1 MRIPIPAPGHLVRG
15 VARFVV
21 VVITVAFAAILLA
34 PSGTAQV
41 LLPPLPGAND
51 SGCALAPGREPVVLV
66 HGSGTDITRS
76 FGVLAPALRA
86 EGHCVFAANL
96 GQGPALVDAVSGHA
110 GSSVGVGPVGAALSG
125 RPVWGV
131 ASIETMADELA
142 GVVRT
147 VRDRTGAPRVALVG
161 HSTGGNVI
169 RQYLRERGG
178 NEVATV
184 VTLGTPY
191 RGTTWDGLREMY
203 PDLAALGLTDAQIAT
218 QVFGTPGAQQAA
230 GSPLVHR
237 LSAGGETLPGIRY
250 TAIASRADTVI
261 TPTDTA
267 LLAQPG
273 ADDRNIWLQDG
284 CPADR
289 ADHSAM
295 LADARAIT
303 AVLIALDGR
312 DRPLP
317 C

>member
-1 MRIPIPAPGHLVRG
+1 MRRRIPALGHRVRG
-15 VARFVV
+15 AIRLAVV
-21 VVITVAFAAILLA
+21 VTTVAIAAITLA

-41 LLPPLPGAND
+41 LLPQLPGAND
-51 SGCALAPGREPVVLV
+51 SGCVLAPNREPVLLV
-66 HGSGTDITRS
+66 HGSGTDVTRS

-131 ASIETMADELA
+131 ASIESMADELA
-142 GVVRT
+142 DVVRT
-147 VRDRTGAPRVALVG
+147 VRERTGAPRIALVG
-161 HSTGGNVI
+161 HSTGGTVI

-178 NEVATV
+178 AEIATV

-203 PDLAALGLTDAQIAT
+203 PDLASLGLTDAQIAT

-230 GSPLVHR
+230 GSPLLVR
-237 LSAGGETLPGIRY
+237 LNASGETLPGIRY

-267 LLAQPG
+267 LLAHPD

-284 CPADR
+284 CPSDR
-289 ADHSAM
+289 ADHSSM

-303 AVLIALDGR
+303 VVLNALDGR

>member
-1 MRIPIPAPGHLVRG
+1 MRNAIPAPGHLVRG

-51 SGCALAPGREPVVLV
+51 SGCVLAPGREPVVLV

>member
-1 MRIPIPAPGHLVRG
+1 MRIAIPAPGHLVRG

-51 SGCALAPGREPVVLV
+51 SGCVLAPGREPVVLV

-230 GSPLVHR
+230 GSPLLHR

>member
-1 MRIPIPAPGHLVRG
+1 MRLGIPTLGRAIRG
-15 VARFVV
+15 VSRLAFVV
-21 VVITVAFAAILLA
+21 TTVAFAAITLA
-34 PSGTAQV
+34 PSGTAQT
-41 LLPPLPGAND
+41 LFPPLAGAND
-51 SGCALAPGREPVVLV
+51 MGCVTGPNREPVVLV

-76 FGVLAPALRA
+76 FGVLAPALQA

-131 ASIETMADELA
+131 ASIENMAGELA
-142 GVVRT
+142 AVVRT
-147 VRDRTGAPRVALVG
+147 VRERTGAARLALVG
-161 HSTGGNVI
+161 HSTGGTVI
-169 RQYLRERGG
+169 RQYLRDQGG
-178 NEVATV
+178 ADIATV

-230 GSPLVHR
+230 GSPLLSR
-237 LSAGGETLPGIRY
+237 LNAGGETVPGIGY

-261 TPTDTA
+261 TPASTA
-267 LLAQPG
+267 LLG
-273 ADDRNIWLQDG
+273 RTDDDNRNVWLQDG
-284 CPADR
+284 CPADV

-303 AVLIALDGR
+303 LVLNTLDGG